1 MDSSE
6 PFWKR
11 PFSRPEMEAMRRAAR
26 DEQGVF
32 TDMWALL
39 RKVGRRVPFAED
51 VLAAFYCAT
60 DPKTERRVK
69 LVLVGAIA
77 YFVMPL
83 DVIPDFL
90 PFLGFADDAALLTA
104 AIAGVAGSIKPEHR
118 EKAREALAKDELAA
132 G

>member
-11 PFSRPEMEAMRRAAR
+11 PFSQPEIEAMRRAAR

-32 TDMWALL
+32 SDMWSLL
-39 RKVGRRVPFAED
+39 RKVGRRLPFAED

-77 YFVMPL
+77 YFVMPI
-83 DVIPDFL
+83 DVVPDFL
-90 PFLGFADDAALLTA
+90 PFIGFADDAALLAA
-104 AIAGVAGSIKPEHR
+104 AIAGVAGAIKPEHR
-118 EKAREALAKDELAA
+118 ERAREALAKDGLAA